1 MTILVRIGVGH
12 VVSGSMGVGP
22 HGQTVAGVGAVE
34 AVRERVGVLAR
45 RVPRWLAAVR
55 AGALG

>member
-1 MTILVRIGVGH
+1 
-12 VVSGSMGVGP
+12 
-22 HGQTVAGVGAVE
+22 VAGVGAVE

-45 RVPRWLAAVR
+45 RVSRLLAALP